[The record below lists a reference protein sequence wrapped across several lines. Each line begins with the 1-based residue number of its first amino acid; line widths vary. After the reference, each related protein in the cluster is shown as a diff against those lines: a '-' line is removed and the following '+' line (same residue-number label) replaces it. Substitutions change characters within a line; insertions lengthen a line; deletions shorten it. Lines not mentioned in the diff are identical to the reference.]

1 MSSQVRCQE
10 GLLKVI
16 PSTLIK
22 TTGYDTNALFLFVV
36 NEKPLSLS
44 QMEVWCFALHI
55 LQICPLLHSLPLV
68 LPCTIKTEFSL
79 KIFSSLICISN
90 SFTLNWFVIFFKK
103 INSPLILYPHS
114 SVPNNISFLLLFNGF
129 FWWLRGFLSVHYL
142 SASANCPN
150 VYSC

>member
-1 MSSQVRCQE
+1 MLQMLCFCLWSMRNLYPYHKWRYGVLPYIFYRSAHSCIHSLWFFPVQLKQSSRWR
-10 GLLKVI
+10 
-16 PSTLIK
+16 
-22 TTGYDTNALFLFVV
+22 FFRRLFVSV
-36 NEKPLSLS
+36 T
-44 QMEVWCFALHI
+44 ALHWI
-55 LQICPLLHSLPLV
+55 DLW
-68 LPCTIKTEFSL
+68 
-79 KIFSSLICISN
+79 
-90 SFTLNWFVIFFKK
+90 SFLKK